1 MVSHDYSYFFRYS
14 QVTWFDQVAA
24 KAKALQNR
32 NFLNF
37 SMTLKLSIPN
47 HFYRK
52 SPFTIFCCMVSL
64 KVSWHGTIHT
74 VNTIFEYVQKQL
86 DSIAF
91 VLHLLY
97 RIRDKFIIS
106 LIRNLEVDGFQSN
119 LFV

>member
-1 MVSHDYSYFFRYS
+1 
-14 QVTWFDQVAA
+14 
-24 KAKALQNR
+24 
-32 NFLNF
+32 
-37 SMTLKLSIPN
+37 MTLKLSIPN

-52 SPFTIFCCMVSL
+52 SPFTIFCCMASL